1 MKKMSKITLLIIAMM
16 LTMVLTIYITFA
28 WFDLTKETKPIIINT
43 GSLRL
48 DSKLFFG
55 IDTNYDGV
63 LDDNQYTEVTEGGI
77 EFTNVTPGQ
86 IYTFKMFVQNKGTI
100 PGELSITIND
110 LTYVDQDILQ
120 GFSLEYK
127 NPQTQEVV
135 IKGFDEAVDNDLM
148 MVDKFLLDKQEIIEI
163 DFQIRIT
170 SKVGNNNQNEK
181 LIITNYVITLN
192 QTQ

>member
-127 NPQTQEVV
+127 DPQTQEVV

>member
-1 MKKMSKITLLIIAMM
+1 VKKMSKITLLIIAMM